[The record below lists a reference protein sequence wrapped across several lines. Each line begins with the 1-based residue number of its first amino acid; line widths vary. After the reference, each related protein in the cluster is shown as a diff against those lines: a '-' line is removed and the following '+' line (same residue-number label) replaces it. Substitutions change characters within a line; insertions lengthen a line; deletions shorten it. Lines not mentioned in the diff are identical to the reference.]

1 MCEKLADALDYIR
14 DSFLTEAADAKKQKR
29 RPYWLG
35 ALAAVLAL
43 VLLVTTAGGPAAAS
57 AAGLV
62 AAPSYPEMSPY
73 PDEMSF
79 FSDAT
84 GEFDQESFDKVY
96 TAWWEDQLA
105 QQNQPEGYADGL
117 SAFFAAGMPEFLNS
131 GEENAVCS
139 PLNIYL
145 ALAML
150 AETSGGNSRQ
160 QILDLLNA
168 NSLESLRTQAGQVW
182 NAHYCAD
189 TATTTLLANSLWLN
203 GGLSYNSSTVKTLTE
218 SYYASVYQGQLG
230 SDEMNQALRDWLNT
244 QTGGLLEDQIQNTE
258 MNAETL
264 LALASAIS
272 YRAKWH
278 EQFLSTNNTEGVFHS
293 PAGDTAATFLNRTL
307 FYGPYYW
314 GEDFAA
320 AYLTLEDSSK
330 MWLIL
335 PDEGKTPQ
343 DILSSGLALDMILN
357 HSSDYENQTSIK
369 VHLSLPK
376 FDISADLQ
384 LKSCLQDLGITDV
397 FSETAADFTPIL
409 PEDTA
414 WLDSVQH
421 AARVAIDE
429 EGVTAAAYTVMQWA
443 GATMPPEDEVY
454 FTLDRPFLF
463 VITSRDN
470 LPLFAGIVN
479 TP

>member
-1 MCEKLADALDYIR
+1 MREKLADALDHIR
-14 DSFLTEAADAKKQKR
+14 DSFLTEAAVAKKRKH

-35 ALAAVLAL
+35 TLAAVLAL

-62 AAPSYPEMSPY
+62 AAPSYPEMAPY

-96 TAWWEDQLA
+96 AAWREDQLA

-131 GEENAVCS
+131 GSENAVCS

-145 ALAML
+145 ALSLL
-150 AETSGGNSRQ
+150 AETSDGSSRQ
-160 QILDLLNA
+160 QILNLLNA
-168 NSLESLRTQAGQVW
+168 DNLDALRTQAGQVW

-203 GGLSYNSSTVKTLTE
+203 DGLSYDSGTVKTLAE
-218 SYYASVYQGQLG
+218 SYYASIYQGQLG
-230 SDEMNQALRDWLNT
+230 SDAMNQALRDWLSD
-244 QTGGLLEDQIQNTE
+244 QTGGLLEDQIQNME
-258 MNAETL
+258 MNAETV
-264 LALASAIS
+264 LALASAVS
-272 YRAKWH
+272 YRAKWR
-278 EQFLSTNNTEGVFHS
+278 EQFFSENNTEGIFHS
-293 PAGDTAATFLNRTL
+293 PLGDSAATFLNRTL

-320 AYLTLEDSSK
+320 AYLTLEDDSK

-343 DILSSGLALDMILN
+343 DILSSGLAMDMILS
-357 HSSDYENQTSIK
+357 HPDDYENQKAVK

-376 FDISADLQ
+376 FDVSADLQ
-384 LKSCLQDLGITDV
+384 LKSSLQNLGITDV

-414 WLDSVQH
+414 WLDNIQH

-443 GATMPPEDEVY
+443 GAAEPPEDEVY

-463 VITSRDN
+463 FITSRDN